1 MSHVFS
7 CEQLINEL
15 QLQPHPEGGF
25 YRECHRSDVLVQ
37 RSDGQMRHGCTV
49 IDFLLTAG
57 VISAWHRVKG
67 ADELWHYSAGAPLE
81 LLRQAPGGAVETLK
95 LGSFPLPSW
104 QLIPADQWQSARSL
118 GDWSLVHC
126 TVSPGFSFDD
136 FELIDGDGAADRG
149 ATPQMG

>member
-1 MSHVFS
+1 M
-7 CEQLINEL
+7 
-15 QLQPHPEGGF
+15 
-25 YRECHRSDVLVQ
+25 
-37 RSDGQMRHGCTV
+37 
-49 IDFLLTAG
+49 
-57 VISAWHRVKG
+57 
-67 ADELWHYSAGAPLE
+67 
-81 LLRQAPGGAVETLK
+81 RQAPGGAVEPLK

-136 FELIDGDGAADRG
+136 FELTDRDGAADRG